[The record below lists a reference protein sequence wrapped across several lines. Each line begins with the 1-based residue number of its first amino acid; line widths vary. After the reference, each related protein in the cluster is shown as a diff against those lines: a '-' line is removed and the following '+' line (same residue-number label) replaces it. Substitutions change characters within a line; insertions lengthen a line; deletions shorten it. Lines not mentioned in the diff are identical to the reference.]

1 MSRFLQNNK
10 SRLLAVIYSHA
21 EGYPPTL
28 NALTQLSG
36 MFDEVSVLYRPVLPV
51 EWEYADNVRLC
62 PSGEEMNVR
71 VQEQLPIHKKMLLF
85 ANFVR
90 DFRQLLKEE
99 QPDVVLLYDA
109 LAVLAFSFVRSVIP
123 SGTLVWYHNHDVLEA
138 AQKKYSLNWFAYR
151 TEKKMF
157 PHFDMFSLPSQERR
171 QYFPMESLK
180 GQYFFLP
187 NQPAVSLYS
196 RFQGVEKTDRQFRVI
211 FQGHVAEGHGIEE
224 ILSLMPCEIQG
235 RPLHLVLK
243 GWIRDEFKGQLI
255 KIIEEKGL
263 EDKVEFAG
271 YTAYQ
276 ALPKLTASC
285 HVGIA
290 IHTKAD
296 IMNKTLGT
304 ASNKIYEYAA
314 VGLPVLYFDNPHFR
328 EHLGKYEWAIPTD
341 VSPASLKA
349 CFENIAANFDQLS
362 AAAMQDFRKDLN
374 FEHHFRQVGDFFEK
388 QFGKKAIPA
397 EAIV

>member
-1 MSRFLQNNK
+1 VNKPLQHNK
-10 SRLLAVIYSHA
+10 KRLLAVIYSHP

-28 NALTQLSG
+28 NALAQLSG
-36 MFDEVSVLYRPVLPV
+36 MFDEVSVLYRPVLPG

-62 PSGEEMNVR
+62 PSGEDMNVR

-90 DFRQLLKEE
+90 DFRQQVKEG

-123 SGTLVWYHNHDVLEA
+123 ASTLVWYHNHDVLEPT
-138 AQKKYSLNWFAYR
+138 QKKYSLNWFAYR

-157 PHFDMFSLPSQERR
+157 PQFDMFSLPSQERR
-171 QYFPMESLK
+171 QYFPMDNLK

-187 NQPAVSLYS
+187 NQPAVSFYKQ
-196 RFQGVEKTDRQFRVI
+196 FQNIKKTDKQFRVI
-211 FQGHVAEGHGIEE
+211 FQGHIAEGHGIEE
-224 ILSLMPCEIQG
+224 IIDLMPCEVLG

-243 GWIRDEFKGQLI
+243 GWIRDEFKGYLLK
-255 KIIEEKGL
+255 KIAEKGL
-263 EDKVEFAG
+263 ENSVEFVG

-276 ALPKLTASC
+276 ELPKLTASC

-290 IHTKAD
+290 IFMKTD

-328 EHLGKYEWAIPTD
+328 EHLGQYEWAIPTD
-341 VSPASLKA
+341 VSPASLKV

-362 AAAMQDFRKDLN
+362 AAAMRDFGKDLN
-374 FEHHFRQVGDFFEK
+374 FEHHFRQVGAFFEK

>member
-1 MSRFLQNNK
+1 MSRFFQNDK
-10 SRLLAVIYSHA
+10 SRLLAVIYSHP

-51 EWEYADNVRLC
+51 EWEYGDNVRLH
-62 PSGEEMNVR
+62 PSGDEMHVR
-71 VQEQLPIHKKMLLF
+71 EQEALPIHKKMLLF

-90 DFRQLLKEE
+90 DFRQLIKTE
-99 QPDVVLLYDA
+99 QPDVVLLYDP
-109 LAVLAFSFVRSVIP
+109 LATLAFSFVRSVIP
-123 SGTLVWYHNHDVLEA
+123 ESTIVWYHNHDVLEA
-138 AQKKYSLNWFAYR
+138 AQRKYSLNWFAYR

-157 PHFDMFSLPSQERR
+157 PYFDMFSLPAQERR
-171 QYFPMESLK
+171 QYFPMENLK

-187 NQPAVSLYS
+187 NQPAISLYS
-196 RFQGVEKTDRQFRVI
+196 RFQDIEKTDRQFRVI

-224 ILSLMPCEIQG
+224 ILSLMPCEVQG

-243 GWIRDEFKGQLI
+243 GWIRDDFKEKLLETI
-255 KIIEEKGL
+255 KEKGL
-263 EDKVEFAG
+263 ENQVEFAG

-276 ALPKLTASC
+276 ELPKLTASC

-290 IHTKAD
+290 IHTKTD

-314 VGLPVLYFDNPHFR
+314 VGLPVLYFDNPHFK
-328 EHLGKYEWAIPTD
+328 EHLGRFEWAMATD

-349 CFENIAANFDQLS
+349 CFEKIAGDFERLS
-362 AAAMQDFRKDLN
+362 AAAKRDFRKDLN

-388 QFGKKAIPA
+388 QLA
-397 EAIV
+397 EKTESVSA